1 MGAQLRRASPLPEA
15 TKGSETTAAKRAKA
29 ASEID
34 SPRMDA
40 PGMDGLDNLNS
51 SFEQAD
57 PDSLNDEEAR
67 ASEVKRFQEAADAL
81 PDLRKERIEEL
92 KRQIE
97 SGEYQVDSK
106 AIAEKILDRHIV
118 EDSF

>member
-1 MGAQLRRASPLPEA
+1 M
-15 TKGSETTAAKRAKA
+15 GSETTAAKRAKA

-40 PGMDGLDNLNS
+40 PGMDGLDNLNR

-57 PDSLNDEEAR
+57 PDSSKDEEAR
-67 ASEVKRFQEAADAL
+67 ASEVKRFKEAAGAL
-81 PDLRKERIEEL
+81 PDIRKERIEEL

-97 SGEYQVDSK
+97 SGEYHADSK